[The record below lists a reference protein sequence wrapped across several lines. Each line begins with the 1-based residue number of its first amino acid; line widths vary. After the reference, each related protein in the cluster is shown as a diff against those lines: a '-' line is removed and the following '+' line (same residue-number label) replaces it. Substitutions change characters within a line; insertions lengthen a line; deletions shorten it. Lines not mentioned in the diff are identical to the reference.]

1 MMTNK
6 ILGKK
11 IEDADKNMADTNSLV
26 QKTNF
31 NLKITKIGNKIF
43 NTSDLVSNSNFNSK
57 NIKMKYKIPTTSNSE
72 NVL

>member
-1 MMTNK
+1 MTNK
-6 ILGKK
+6 SLGKK
-11 IEDADKNMADTNSLV
+11 IEDVDKNMADTNSLV

-31 NLKITKIGNKIF
+31 NLTIAKIGNKIF
-43 NTSDLVSNSNFNSK
+43 NTSDLVSNSNINSK